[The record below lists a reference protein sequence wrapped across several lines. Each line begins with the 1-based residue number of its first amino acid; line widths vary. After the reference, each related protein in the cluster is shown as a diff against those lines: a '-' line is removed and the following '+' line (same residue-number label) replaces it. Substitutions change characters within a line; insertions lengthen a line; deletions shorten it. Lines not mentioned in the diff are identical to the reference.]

1 MPISQLQM
9 QSTMARLG
17 HQVTSARQ
25 EIVQTPANLSIE
37 QPKADLQINTS
48 PPTLTIDQTQ
58 AWEEMN
64 LKSIFR
70 LNEQF
75 SQEGYQAWLEALA
88 ANAQEGDQLMR
99 IENGGGAIAQ
109 LAKQNSDTPYYESRL
124 TFIPST
130 GSVKIHIEP
139 GAIQIDAIPRK
150 PVIEAQT
157 HKPDIQYT
165 PGNVKFYMEQYQSLN
180 MYLADSHSV
189 QIEI

>member
-17 HQVTSARQ
+17 HQVTPARQ

-130 GSVKIHIEP
+130 GSVKIQIEP
-139 GAIQIDAIPRK
+139 GAIQIDAMPRK
-150 PVIEAQT
+150 PVIQVQT